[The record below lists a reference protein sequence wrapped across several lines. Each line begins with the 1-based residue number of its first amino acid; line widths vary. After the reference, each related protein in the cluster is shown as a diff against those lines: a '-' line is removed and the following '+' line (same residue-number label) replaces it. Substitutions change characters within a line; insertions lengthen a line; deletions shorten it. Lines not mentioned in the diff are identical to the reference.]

1 MRIGIVGA
9 GMIGST
15 VAKLWADAGHEVM
28 VSSRH
33 PNELESL
40 VEQLGKE
47 AAAGTPDEA
56 ARFGEVVLITV
67 PLKVILD
74 LARQIGA
81 DLVDKVVLDT
91 GNAHEQR
98 DGDLAREAT
107 RYNGGSAGWAA
118 SKFPRARWVKAF
130 NSVYYQ
136 TLRKEAH
143 RRQELVGI
151 PLAGDDPDAL
161 QIASQLVRDAGFEP
175 VVVGRLLR
183 GKEFEPGT
191 AVYNTGM
198 SASDL
203 RRAFTKH
210 DGAAASESPRAST

>member
-15 VAKLWADAGHEVM
+15 LAKLWADAGHEVM
-28 VSSRH
+28 VSCRH
-33 PNELESL
+33 PNELDSL
-40 VEQLGKE
+40 VEHLGKE

-56 ARFGEVVLITV
+56 ARFGEVVTITI
-67 PLKVILD
+67 PLKVIPD
-74 LARQIGA
+74 LVHQIGP

-91 GNAHEQR
+91 GNAYEQR
-98 DGDLAREAT
+98 DAEIVREAT
-107 RYNGGSAGWAA
+107 QYPGGSAAWAA

-130 NSVYYQ
+130 NTVYYQ

-143 RRQELVGI
+143 RRQDLVGI

-175 VVVGRLLR
+175 VVVGRLAR
-183 GKEFEPGT
+183 GKDFEPGT
-191 AVYNTGM
+191 AVYNSGM
-198 SASDL
+198 SASAL
-203 RRAFTKH
+203 RRAFAKQ
-210 DGAAASESPRAST
+210 DGATQSESPRATT